1 MAAMGRSFSSCLDA
15 TRMWRR
21 TERASITHIGLC
33 RDKSAFAIKLI
44 LDNHVGDKGRAGVRR
59 DHRLLLAMR
68 FEKVFLASRRLDS
81 VQFDDLLLEQ
91 GRLQRA
97 RPSGVGE
104 RVSAINFAS
113 AAPSRKP
120 GKPRPLRRSQPS
132 AAV

>member
-1 MAAMGRSFSSCLDA
+1 MLCSGIAIATASSSNSSKLLDA
-15 TRMWRR
+15 AYPAHT
-21 TERASITHIGLC
+21 
-33 RDKSAFAIKLI
+33 AIKLI
-44 LDNHVGDKGRAGVRR
+44 LDNHVGDKGGAGVRR

-132 AAV
+132 AAT